1 MTMRFESA
9 KPVFSEVKVMS
20 SEKKLKPDH
29 SIVSLLP
36 AFTSLVVIAAAAV
49 IFGRYGVV
57 WTATLLFAG
66 FTGFAFTAQRR
77 SGSLTYIA
85 STVYLLIATLALASA
100 PDSVFGLRDRT
111 VFNLFKV
118 LTLPSIATLIYLIL
132 TRRAKWRGRDILELA
147 AAPVEDLGDG
157 FTERPYPSGKA
168 DYSWGEILGF
178 ARFCGKHMI
187 SLPYIE
193 SERVCLVPVRMG
205 KEFGHLWNVSRN
217 ISKDTWVCFDSEGN
231 VTVNI
236 SRDDYYLYRDDLS
249 FDQLCDSLAALYVEF
264 LDMYRR
270 DLTVRIIDRLNSVK
284 IGFFS

>member
-1 MTMRFESA
+1 MTIRFESA
-9 KPVFSEVKVMS
+9 KPVFSEVKGMS
-20 SEKKLKPDH
+20 HEKKLKSDH
-29 SIVSLLP
+29 SLAGLLP
-36 AFTSLVVIAAAAV
+36 AFCSLIVIAVAAV
-49 IFGRYGVV
+49 IFGRRGVA
-57 WTATLLFAG
+57 WSATLLFAG
-66 FTGFAFTAQRR
+66 FTGFAFAAQRR
-77 SGSLTYIA
+77 SGALSYIA

-100 PDSVFGLRDRT
+100 PDSVFGFGDRT
-111 VFNLFKV
+111 VFNLFKI
-118 LTLPSIATLIYLIL
+118 LTLPSIAVLLYLMF

-147 AAPVEDLGDG
+147 AAPVDELGDG

-178 ARFCGKHMI
+178 AKFCGKHMI

-193 SERVCLVPVRMG
+193 PEKVYLVPVRMG

-249 FDQLCDSLAALYVEF
+249 FDQLCDSMARVYINF
-264 LDMYRR
+264 LDLYRR
-270 DLTVRIIDRLNSVK
+270 DLRVRIIDRLNAVK

>member
-9 KPVFSEVKVMS
+9 KPVFSEVKIMS

-29 SIVSLLP
+29 SIVGLLP
-36 AFTSLVVIAAAAV
+36 AFISLVVIAVAAV

-57 WTATLLFAG
+57 WTTTLLFAG

-236 SRDDYYLYRDDLS
+236 SREDYYLYRDDLS

>member
-9 KPVFSEVKVMS
+9 KPVFSEVKAMS
-20 SEKKLKPDH
+20 HENKLKPDY
-29 SIVSLLP
+29 SLAGLIP
-36 AFTSLVVIAAAAV
+36 AFTSLLVIAIAAV
-49 IFGRYGVV
+49 IFGRRGVA
-57 WTATLLFAG
+57 WSATLMFAG
-66 FTGFAFTAQRR
+66 FTCFAFAAQRR
-77 SGSLTYIA
+77 SGALAYIA
-85 STVYLLIATLALASA
+85 SVVYLLTATLALASA
-100 PDSVFGLRDRT
+100 PDSVFGFRDRT
-111 VFNLFKV
+111 IFNFFKV
-118 LTLPSIATLIYLIL
+118 LTLPSIGAIIYLYV

-147 AAPVEDLGDG
+147 AAPVDELGDG

-178 ARFCGKHMI
+178 AKFCGKHMV

-193 SERVCLVPVRMG
+193 SERVYFVPVRMG
-205 KEFGHLWNVSRN
+205 KEYGHLWNVSRN

-236 SRDDYYLYRDDLS
+236 SKDDYYTYRDDLS
-249 FDQLCDSLAALYVEF
+249 FDQLCDSMAALYIDF
-264 LDMYRR
+264 LDLYRR

>member
-1 MTMRFESA
+1 MSIRFESA
-9 KPVFSEVKVMS
+9 KPVFSEVKGMS
-20 SEKKLKPDH
+20 HEKKLKPDH
-29 SIVSLLP
+29 SLVGLLP
-36 AFTSLVVIAAAAV
+36 AFTSLIVIAIASV
-49 IFGRYGVV
+49 IFGRRGMA

-77 SGSLTYIA
+77 SGSLSYIA
-85 STVYLLIATLALASA
+85 STVYLLTATLALASA
-100 PDSVFGLRDRT
+100 PDSVFGFRDRT
-111 VFNLFKV
+111 VFNFFKV
-118 LTLPSIATLIYLIL
+118 LTLPSIGTLLYLMF

-147 AAPVEDLGDG
+147 AAPVDDLGDG

-193 SERVCLVPVRMG
+193 SERVYLVPVRMG
-205 KEFGHLWNVSRN
+205 KEYGHLWNVSRN
-217 ISKDTWVCFDSEGN
+217 ISKDTWVCFDSEGT

-236 SRDDYYLYRDDLS
+236 SKDDYFLYRDDLS
-249 FDQLCDSLAALYVEF
+249 FDQLCDSLAGLYVDF